1 MCADHREPAAKNHD
15 NGRRD
20 TGQRFVENHISGN
33 FGQAASVFI
42 VIPVHAVQISR
53 MGIVGRDTVGR
64 RRNGRRNSCRVRKFG
79 ERRQHDPRIAQVVNG
94 IFVNR
99 LIDNFLRKI
108 K

>member
-33 FGQAASVFI
+33 FGQAASVLI

-53 MGIVGRDTVGR
+53 MGIVGRNTVDRSRDGNR
-64 RRNGRRNSCRVRKFG
+64 DRCRVRKFG
-79 ERRQHDPRIAQVVNG
+79 ECRQHDPRIAQVFNG
-94 IFVNR
+94 IFVDR